1 MLELIGLI
9 GATAF
14 ALSGVPQAIRSFREG
29 HSDGMSH
36 GTIIL
41 WLSGEGAM
49 LVYAL
54 GKYTSDYILICNYL
68 ANFLVVGVIAWYK
81 YLPRR
86 RRGSCRSSVDG
97 GSTSSEA
104 RSTGGFTQG
113 SPLTLNV
120 GSENTTGGSVELRQ
134 LVEDGLGT
142 WPTSNSWGTSQ
153 QP

>member
-1 MLELIGLI
+1 MLKLIGLI

-86 RRGSCRSSVDG
+86 RGSCRKSADG
-97 GSTSSEA
+97 GSTSSEVK
-104 RSTGGFTQG
+104 STDGSTQG
-113 SPLTLNV
+113 SPQTLTV
-120 GSENTTGGSVELRQ
+120 GLENTTGGNVEQRQ
-134 LVEDGLGT
+134 LVEGAPGT
-142 WPTSNSWGTSQ
+142 WPTLSSWEMSQ

>member
-14 ALSGVPQAIRSFREG
+14 ALSGVPQAIRSFKEG
-29 HSDGMSH
+29 HSAGMAH

-41 WLSGEGAM
+41 WFSGEGAM

-86 RRGSCRSSVDG
+86 GSCQSSADG
-97 GSTSSEA
+97 GSTSSEV
-104 RSTGGFTQG
+104 RLTEGSTQG
-113 SPLTLNV
+113 SPQILTV
-120 GSENTTGGSVELRQ
+120 GLENTTEGSVELRR
-134 LVEDGLGT
+134 LVGDAPGN
-142 WPTSNSWGTSQ
+142 WPTLNSWETSQ